1 MEYNSR
7 RNFIRNAAFTSAAGI
22 TLPSFLQKAKAEK
35 VIDKLKNFNHATVT
49 DAVMDEEYWRTIRL
63 AYSVSPSI
71 INLKIEKIFM
81 LLNKNYTFI
90 S

>member
-1 MEYNSR
+1 MENNSR
-7 RNFIRNAAFTSAAGI
+7 RNFIRTAALTSVAGVTVPAFLNKANAA
-22 TLPSFLQKAKAEK
+22 E
-35 VIDKLKNFNHATVT
+35 VISKLKSFNHTTVT